1 MLHPPHTTA
10 RTALAVGLAAAAI
23 GCGTV
28 PPPTVA
34 RPAKANEWFIR
45 AQEDFSS
52 AKVEEAH
59 DAIQKALS
67 FPQDATN
74 PRDWDDVHTLA
85 ANIALARLDFAES
98 LRQLLDVPGSEAEG
112 LRGRAYW
119 YEGSLGPA
127 ADSFDKMLDD
137 PKVRDPWAK
146 QIALL
151 ARRGEGRTPF
161 AISGGIVA
169 AVEMAH
175 VSPAAP
181 YLVIPVEID
190 GAEGLAMVQT
200 STAEVVIDAPGKTD
214 PSWVSMR
221 FGHRLEVSDV
231 PALAQDLSG
240 VSKELGVPI
249 KALIGMSLIRHLNA
263 TVDYR
268 GRQFVARAYA
278 PPPPPNAT
286 RVSLFYMRGGGMF
299 LSTPLGTGEG
309 SQAALFVDSS
319 MRFPL
324 ALDEN
329 GWQKA
334 GLKVDELKLV
344 PGDPEKKMRE
354 GVVPSMKLGAFDV
367 SHVPGVFGGVPIE
380 EMEKGLNL
388 KIDGVIG
395 SALLAAYRIT
405 FSDGGRMMW
414 IEDDTLMHE
423 IDDMEVSPFGP
434 LDEADLPGAPILG
447 APTEGGSVPPAN
459 P

>member
-1 MLHPPHTTA
+1 MPYRSPICRS
-10 RTALAVGLAAAAI
+10 RTRSAVLALGLAAAAT
-23 GCGTV
+23 GCSAATPGTA
-28 PPPTVA
+28 T
-34 RPAKANEWFIR
+34 RPKAANEWFER
-45 AQEDFSS
+45 AKQEFSS
-52 AKVEEAH
+52 AKVDEAH
-59 DAIQKALS
+59 DSILKAMTYATK
-67 FPQDATN
+67 DASA
-74 PRDWDDVHTLA
+74 RDFDDVRTLA
-85 ANIALARLDFAES
+85 ANIALARLDYAES
-98 LRQLLDVPGSEAEG
+98 LRVLRDVPGSEAEA
-112 LRGRAYW
+112 LRGRAHW
-119 YEGSLGPA
+119 YEGDLTPA
-127 ADSFDKMLDD
+127 ADAFDKLLED
-137 PKVRDPWAK
+137 PKVKDPWAK

-169 AVEMAH
+169 SVEMAH
-175 VSPAAP
+175 VSPVAP

-190 GAEGLAMVQT
+190 GADALAMVQT
-200 STAEVVIDAPGKTD
+200 SAAEVVIDAPGKTD

-221 FGHRLEVSDV
+221 FGHRVEVSDV

-249 KALIGMSLIRHLNA
+249 KALIGMSLIRRLNA
-263 TVDYR
+263 TIDYR
-268 GRQFVARAYA
+268 GHQFVVRAYA

-299 LSTPLGTGEG
+299 LSTPLGARED

-324 ALDEN
+324 ALDER
-329 GWQKA
+329 GWEKA
-334 GLKVDELKLV
+334 GLKTDDLKLV
-344 PGDPEKKMRE
+344 PGDPEHKMRE

-388 KIDGVIG
+388 DIDGVIG

-414 IEDDTLMHE
+414 IEDDTMMHQ
-423 IDDMEVSPFGP
+423 IDDMNVSPFGRFEE
-434 LDEADLPGAPILG
+434 DGG
-447 APTEGGSVPPAN
+447 APTEGPVDSASPSPTQ
-459 P
+459 

>member
-1 MLHPPHTTA
+1 MPHPPTLLC
-10 RTALAVGLAAAAI
+10 RLSVAVGLAVAVSA
-23 GCGTV
+23 CSGTAPTTVV
-28 PPPTVA
+28 P
-34 RPAKANEWFIR
+34 RSDKANEWFRR
-45 AQEDFSS
+45 AQDDFS
-52 AKVEEAH
+52 AARVEEAH
-59 DAIQKALS
+59 DAIMKAAVEA
-67 FPQDATN
+67 PNDN
-74 PRDWDDVHTLA
+74 DVKTLG
-85 ANIALARLDFAES
+85 ANIALARLDYAES
-98 LRQLLDVPGSEAEG
+98 IRLLRDVPGSEANG

-119 YEGSLGPA
+119 YEGDLGLA
-127 ADSFDKMLDD
+127 ADEFEQMLDD

-146 QIALL
+146 QIATL
-151 ARRGEGRTPF
+151 ARRGEGRSPF
-161 AISGGIVA
+161 TVSGGIVA

-214 PSWVSMR
+214 PSWVSLR
-221 FGHRLEVSDV
+221 FGHRVEVSDV

-286 RVSLFYMRGGGMF
+286 RINLFYMRGGGMF
-299 LSTPLGTGEG
+299 LSTPIGNGDD
-309 SQAALFVDSS
+309 SNAALFVDSS

-324 ALDEN
+324 ALDER
-329 GWQKA
+329 GWEKA
-334 GLKVDELKLV
+334 GLKTDDLKLV
-344 PGDPEKKMRE
+344 PGDPENKMRE
-354 GVVPSMKLGAFDV
+354 GVVPNMKLGAFDV

-380 EMEKGLNL
+380 EMEKGL
-388 KIDGVIG
+388 KFDIDGVIG

-414 IEDDTLMHE
+414 IEDDTLMHQ
-423 IDDMEVSPFGP
+423 IDDMQVSPFGP
-434 LDEADLPGAPILG
+434 LDEADLP
-447 APTEGGSVPPAN
+447 PPGM